1 MIIVDL
7 VLALAAIAG
16 FGLFLW
22 VIVSTVPEVSLMA
35 VVGIGL
41 FMALFDFLRDIARAR
56 RRGAGGEDEG

>member
-16 FGLFLW
+16 FALFLW

-56 RRGAGGEDEG
+56 RRNAGSEEEG